1 MTEENE
7 DIGTLAGK
15 TEEETQN
22 AIMAFQERKVPTADE
37 MVEALHE
44 TTGDLDRE
52 QRSKIS
58 LLPTLYAAAKEQDWG
73 LVKQAIAGL
82 PMVGTKLVKLR
93 SYSEILEEQVRTLKV
108 RASDLQDEIGDAD
121 IARDEALKL
130 MNQYI
135 NDRVTKRAD
144 HKEQSSQ
151 VKEMKSELGKIEQ
164 QYETI
169 KADIIKAKRIK
180 KPDSE
185 KIAHLEDLLMTAQD
199 EKFSYEEE
207 VYRETSKL
215 SLLASGVR
223 QCTNNIDYLETYHQN
238 SRLQLIHAKSI
249 YNSIMD
255 KVDAMEPNIKTQVQ
269 QLKLTEVAALGS
281 AEYERTQD
289 MCNGALAIVG
299 RMNSYMANLSAKVNG
314 DFYSADALDDFSA
327 MTDELK
333 ETTDILNAME
343 IREGISEKISIKE
356 CYQILE
362 LDKTPGVKIQGT
374 TIKKA
379 YRTATVKV
387 HPDTNPNNPNAEED
401 LRKVTIAYDRVYN
414 RETGQPPKGAR

>member
-58 LLPTLYAAAKEQDWG
+58 LLPTLYAAAKEQNWG

-108 RASDLQDEIGDAD
+108 RASDLQDEIGEAD

-169 KADIIKAKRIK
+169 KADIVKAKRIK

-281 AEYERTQD
+281 AEYERTQE
-289 MCNGALAIVG
+289 MANGALAIVG

-374 TIKKA
+374 TIEKA